1 MTDTYQ
7 DLLHAIETNN
17 SDDVIEHFGIKGMKW
32 GFRRSLSKL
41 PHSKTRAARRESK
54 AARKAWN
61 MKYHKRHSM
70 TERDL
75 QAATRRLRM
84 ENDFAEQVRRANQ
97 IADTRKP
104 KKEHGKFAKAFG
116 KSVMDSVVDSGVKT
130 LTNDLM
136 RRNSDDY
143 TPFTNRVL
151 SEGRKLAN
159 EHQGAINKVRGIWGF

>member
-1 MTDTYQ
+1 MNDVDQ

-41 PHSKTRAARRESK
+41 PQSRTRRAQKESK

-104 KKEHGKFAKAFG
+104 KKEHGKFAKDLG
-116 KSVMDSVVDSGVKT
+116 RSVANSVIDTGVKT
-130 LTNDLM
+130 VVGDLM
-136 RRNSDDY
+136 KNKSNKYSPVTNTVLGEIGKLRDANRSALDEVRR
-143 TPFTNRVL
+143 
-151 SEGRKLAN
+151 
-159 EHQGAINKVRGIWGF
+159 IWS

>member
-41 PHSKTRAARRESK
+41 PQSKKRAARRESK

-104 KKEHGKFAKAFG
+104 KNEHGKFAKAFG
-116 KSVMDSVVDSGVKT
+116 KSVMNSVVDSGVKT

-136 RRNSDDY
+136 RRTSDDY

-151 SEGRKLAN
+151 SEGRKLAE

>member
-1 MTDTYQ
+1 MTDAYQ

-17 SDDVIEHFGIKGMKW
+17 SDNVIEHFGIKGMKW
-32 GFRRSLSKL
+32 GFRRSPSKWL
-41 PHSKTRAARRESK
+41 HSKTRQARKESK

-70 TERDL
+70 TEHDL

-104 KKEHGKFAKAFG
+104 KKEHYKFAKDLG
-116 KSVMDSVVDSGVKT
+116 RSVTNSVIDTGVKT
-130 LTNDLM
+130 IVGDLM
-136 RRNSDDY
+136 KNK
-143 TPFTNRVL
+143 TNKYSPITNVTL
-151 SEGRKLAN
+151 DQLRKLKEEN
-159 EHQGAINKVRGIWGF
+159 QGAINKVRGIWGF

>member
-1 MTDTYQ
+1 MTDAYQ

-41 PHSKTRAARRESK
+41 PQSRTRRARKESK

-75 QAATRRLRM
+75 QAATTRLRM

-104 KKEHGKFAKAFG
+104 KKEHGKFAKDLG
-116 KSVMDSVVDSGVKT
+116 RSVANSVIDTGVKT
-130 LTNDLM
+130 VVGDLM
-136 RRNSDDY
+136 KNKSNKYSPVTQTVLGEIGKLRDANSSALNEVRR
-143 TPFTNRVL
+143 
-151 SEGRKLAN
+151 
-159 EHQGAINKVRGIWGF
+159 IWS

>member
-17 SDDVIEHFGIKGMKW
+17 SDDIIEHFGIKGMKW
-32 GFRRSLSKL
+32 GFRRDRSKS
-41 PHSKTRAARRESK
+41 PRFKARMARKESK

-70 TERDL
+70 TEHDL
-75 QAATRRLRM
+75 QAATRRLRL

-104 KKEHGKFAKAFG
+104 KKEHGKFAKDLG
-116 KSVMDSVVDSGVKT
+116 RSVANSVIDTGVKT
-130 LTNDLM
+130 VVGDLM
-136 RRNSDDY
+136 KNKSNKYSPVTNTVLGEIGKLRDANSSALNEVRR
-143 TPFTNRVL
+143 
-151 SEGRKLAN
+151 
-159 EHQGAINKVRGIWGF
+159 IWS

>member
-1 MTDTYQ
+1 MNDVDQ
-7 DLLHAIETNN
+7 DLLHAIETGS
-17 SDDVIEHFGIKGMKW
+17 SDDILEHFGIKGMKW

-41 PHSKTRAARRESK
+41 PHSKRRQARKESK

-104 KKEHGKFAKAFG
+104 KKEHGKFAKTFG

-151 SEGRKLAN
+151 SEGRKLAE

>member
-1 MTDTYQ
+1 MTDAYQ

-17 SDDVIEHFGIKGMKW
+17 SDNVIEHFGIKGMKW
-32 GFRRSLSKL
+32 GFRRSPSKWL
-41 PHSKTRAARRESK
+41 HSKTRQARKESK

-70 TERDL
+70 TEHDL

-104 KKEHGKFAKAFG
+104 NKEHGKFAKDLG
-116 KSVMDSVVDSGVKT
+116 RSVANSVIDTGVKT
-130 LTNDLM
+130 VVGDLM
-136 RRNSDDY
+136 KNKSNKYSPVTNTVLGEIGKLRDANSSAFNEVRR
-143 TPFTNRVL
+143 
-151 SEGRKLAN
+151 
-159 EHQGAINKVRGIWGF
+159 IWS

>member
-1 MTDTYQ
+1 MNDVDQ
-7 DLLHAIETNN
+7 DLLHAIQTNS

-41 PHSKTRAARRESK
+41 PHSKARMARKESK

-70 TERDL
+70 TEHDL
-75 QAATRRLRM
+75 QAATRRLRL

-104 KKEHGKFAKAFG
+104 KKEHGKFAKDLG
-116 KSVMDSVVDSGVKT
+116 RSVANSVIDTGVKT
-130 LTNDLM
+130 VVGDLM
-136 RRNSDDY
+136 KNKSNKYSPVTNTVLGEIGKLRDANSSALNEVRR
-143 TPFTNRVL
+143 
-151 SEGRKLAN
+151 
-159 EHQGAINKVRGIWGF
+159 IWS

>member
-41 PHSKTRAARRESK
+41 PQSRTRRARKESK

-104 KKEHGKFAKAFG
+104 KKEHGKFAKDLG
-116 KSVMDSVVDSGVKT
+116 RSVTNSVIDTGVKT
-130 LTNDLM
+130 IVGDLM
-136 RRNSDDY
+136 KNK
-143 TPFTNRVL
+143 TNKYSPITNVTL
-151 SEGRKLAN
+151 DQFRKLKEEN
-159 EHQGAINKVRGIWGF
+159 QGAINKVRGIWGF

>member
-1 MTDTYQ
+1 MNDVDQ
-7 DLLHAIETNN
+7 DLLHAIQTGS
-17 SDDVIEHFGIKGMKW
+17 SDDVLEHFGIKGMKW

-116 KSVMDSVVDSGVKT
+116 KSVMNSVVDSGVKT

-151 SEGRKLAN
+151 SEGRKLAE

>member
-1 MTDTYQ
+1 MNDVDQ
-7 DLLHAIETNN
+7 DLLHAIQTGS

-41 PHSKTRAARRESK
+41 PHSKARMARKESK

-70 TERDL
+70 TEHDL
-75 QAATRRLRM
+75 QAATRRLRL

-104 KKEHGKFAKAFG
+104 KKEHGKFAKDLG
-116 KSVMDSVVDSGVKT
+116 RSVANSVIDTGVKT
-130 LTNDLM
+130 VVGDLM
-136 RRNSDDY
+136 KNKSNKYSPVTNTVLGEIGKLRDANSSAFNEVRR
-143 TPFTNRVL
+143 
-151 SEGRKLAN
+151 
-159 EHQGAINKVRGIWGF
+159 IWS

>member
-1 MTDTYQ
+1 MTDAYQ

-17 SDDVIEHFGIKGMKW
+17 SDNVIEHFGIKGMKW
-32 GFRRSLSKL
+32 GFRRSPSKWL
-41 PHSKTRAARRESK
+41 HSKTRQARKESK

-70 TERDL
+70 TEHDL

-104 KKEHGKFAKAFG
+104 KKEHGKFAKDLG
-116 KSVMDSVVDSGVKT
+116 RSVANSVIDTGVKT
-130 LTNDLM
+130 VVGDLM
-136 RRNSDDY
+136 KNKSNKYSPVTNTVLGEIGKLRDANSSAFNEVRR
-143 TPFTNRVL
+143 
-151 SEGRKLAN
+151 
-159 EHQGAINKVRGIWGF
+159 IWS